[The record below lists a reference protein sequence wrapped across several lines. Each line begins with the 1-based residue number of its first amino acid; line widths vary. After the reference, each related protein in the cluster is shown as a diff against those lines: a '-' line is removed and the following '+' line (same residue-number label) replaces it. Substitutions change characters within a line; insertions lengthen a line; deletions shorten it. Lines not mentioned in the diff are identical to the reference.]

1 MLENLNCVSKNVN
14 LEDYL
19 YLYKYVRDNMEN
31 PEWLGTFT
39 KEEIIEILNNKGK
52 IWLYYDNKNLVCS
65 MMYIPSN
72 NKSLKKHNIS
82 YDEKLV
88 GSLGPIMVNPNY
100 VGNGYQRQ
108 MMKILDE
115 YCKSINKK
123 YIFTKVCSDNVYSL
137 NNMLKDNYV
146 VTDEYENE
154 RGKNTTLL
162 KELD

>member
-14 LEDYL
+14 LDDYL

-88 GSLGPIMVNPNY
+88 GSLVPIMVNPNY